1 MWTLPLHHNY
11 IYDDLMLIKI
21 SNDDPLFEQAIQ
33 LLKLKYRTT
42 AASKAAKRAIYEFY
56 EIEQENEIL
65 QAQLESMTAEI
76 DRLREL
82 LEIKRSTRIR
92 RFLGYVDR

>member
-1 MWTLPLHHNY
+1 MWTLPLHHENNY
-11 IYDDLMLIKI
+11 DERMLIKI

-65 QAQLESMTAEI
+65 KAHVESMSYEI

-82 LEIKRSTRIR
+82 LELKRSTRIR
-92 RFLGYVDR
+92 TFLGYINR